1 MKITTSIKGHQK
13 HIETIER
20 AEALIKELK
29 QLLSWDIPR
38 EFTIELQEPPTST
51 DSSMDGDGARTSKQL
66 EKEKEIEK

>member
-1 MKITTSIKGHQK
+1 MKITTSIKGHQE

-51 DSSMDGDGARTSKQL
+51 DSSADGTTHQQ
-66 EKEKEIEK
+66 EN